1 MGAYAYVLSRRIVSE
16 ELNPVSGFSRM
27 NMSSMPSR
35 YRLLAI
41 DVDGTLVNSSDDLT
55 AATRAALRRTIAA
68 GIHVVLATGR
78 RYSHTLH
85 LVEPLGISVP
95 LITASGA
102 LVKDAADHRTLYKTE
117 FDASLLREVL
127 AVLDRAGCDPL
138 LNGDTFAEGFDFYQ
152 PAAPRENRF
161 LAEYL
166 ALNPGCGRVWPDF
179 FASPPPGIF
188 AGFVMGTRDEML
200 TVQRLLHT
208 SLTRPITTHVL
219 RSPRYRGFMCELAPA
234 GVTKWSAVRHL
245 ASLWG
250 IADGEICAVGDNVN
264 DIPMIRSAG
273 LGVAMGNAVPEVIA
287 AADRIAP
294 THDNDGLVEVVAW
307 LFE

>member
-1 MGAYAYVLSRRIVSE
+1 
-16 ELNPVSGFSRM
+16 
-27 NMSSMPSR
+27 MSSR

-55 AATRAALRRTIAA
+55 PATRAALRRTIAA

-85 LVEPLGISVP
+85 LVEPLGISAA

-102 LVKDAADHRTLYKTE
+102 LVKDPADHRTLYKTE
-117 FDASLLREVL
+117 FHPPLLGDVL
-127 AVLDRAGCDPL
+127 AILDGAGYDAL
-138 LNGDTFAEGFDFYQ
+138 LNGDTFAEGFDFFQ
-152 PAAPRENRF
+152 PARIRENRY

-179 FASPPPGIF
+179 FVSPPPGIF
-188 AGFVMGTRDEML
+188 AGFVMGRRDEML
-200 TVQRLLHT
+200 ALQRLLQA
-208 SLTRPITTHVL
+208 SLPAPITTHVL

-234 GVTKWSAVRHL
+234 GVTKWSAVRRL
-245 ASLWG
+245 ARQWG
-250 IADGEICAVGDNVN
+250 IADAEICAVGDDVN

-273 LGVAMGNAVPEVIA
+273 MGVAMGNAVPEVKA

-294 THDNDGLVEVVAW
+294 THDNDGLVEVVEW
-307 LFE
+307 LFQNP

>member
-1 MGAYAYVLSRRIVSE
+1 
-16 ELNPVSGFSRM
+16 
-27 NMSSMPSR
+27 MPPH

-55 AATRAALRRTIAA
+55 PATRAALRRTIAA

-95 LITASGA
+95 LVTASGA
-102 LVKDAADHRTLYKTE
+102 LVKDPADHRTLYKTE
-117 FDASLLREVL
+117 FDAPVLRAVL
-127 AVLDRAGCDPL
+127 ATLDGAGYDAL
-138 LNGDTFAEGFDFYQ
+138 LNADTFAEGFDFFQ
-152 PAAPRENRF
+152 PGKPRKNGY

-188 AGFVMGTRDEML
+188 AGFAMGTYDEML
-200 TVQRLLHT
+200 ALQRQLQAAL
-208 SLTRPITTHVL
+208 PGQITTNVL
-219 RSPRYRGFMCELAPA
+219 RSPRYRGFMCELVPA
-234 GVTKWSAVRHL
+234 GVTKWSAVRRL
-245 ASLWG
+245 ASQWD
-250 IADGEICAVGDNVN
+250 IADAEICAVGDDVN
-264 DIPMIRSAG
+264 DIPMIRAAG
-273 LGVAMGNAVPEVIA
+273 LGVAMGNAVPEVKA

-294 THDNDGLVEVVAW
+294 THDHDGLVEVVAW

>member
-1 MGAYAYVLSRRIVSE
+1 MNSMLS
-16 ELNPVSGFSRM
+16 P
-27 NMSSMPSR
+27 

-55 AATRAALRRTIAA
+55 PGTRAALRRAIAA
-68 GIHVVLATGR
+68 GIRVVLATGR

-85 LVEPLGISVP
+85 LVEPLGISAA

-102 LVKDAADHRTLYKTE
+102 LVKDPADHRTLYKTE
-117 FDASLLREVL
+117 FDATLLADVL
-127 AVLDRAGCDPL
+127 AILDRAGYDAL

-152 PAAPRENRF
+152 PAEPRENPY

-166 ALNPGCGRVWPDF
+166 AVNPGCGRVWPDF

-200 TVQRLLHT
+200 TVQRQLNT
-208 SLTRPITTHVL
+208 SLPGRVTTHVL

-234 GVTKWSAVRHL
+234 GVTKWSAVRRL
-245 ASLWG
+245 AGQWG
-250 IADGEICAVGDNVN
+250 IADGEICAVGDDVN
-264 DIPMIRSAG
+264 DILMIRSAG
-273 LGVAMGNAVPEVIA
+273 LGVAMGNAVPEVKA

-294 THDNDGLVEVVAW
+294 THDNDGLVEVVSW